1 MSQSNKLQKHKHVHV
16 HVLIKIRY
24 RLPLI
29 LLYHWQGPSPDEV
42 ALVDGARQLG
52 FELTARGNQDLTLKF
67 LGADAKFQV
76 LNVMEFSSER
86 GRMSVIVRSPDGS
99 IRLLVKGSDAKM
111 LALLRPD
118 TPKSHLEET
127 NKNLHLFAT
136 QASQPPWPVRMWQ
149 HDSGRDSSCLCMVT
163 RPRQQESAS
172 LNSEPAK
179 ELQAHL
185 KTGW

>member
-1 MSQSNKLQKHKHVHV
+1 M
-16 HVLIKIRY
+16 
-24 RLPLI
+24 
-29 LLYHWQGPSPDEV
+29 

-67 LGADAKFQV
+67 LGAEAKFQV
-76 LNVMEFSSER
+76 LNVMEFSSDR
-86 GRMSVIVRSPDGS
+86 GRMSVIVRSPDGT

-136 QASQPPWPVRMWQ
+136 QASPSSFSSLVLNTTWQ
-149 HDSGRDSSCLCMVT
+149 RTTLMGHLGFKVPCMG
-163 RPRQQESAS
+163 A
-172 LNSEPAK
+172 AK
-179 ELQAHL
+179 V
-185 KTGW
+185 KTF